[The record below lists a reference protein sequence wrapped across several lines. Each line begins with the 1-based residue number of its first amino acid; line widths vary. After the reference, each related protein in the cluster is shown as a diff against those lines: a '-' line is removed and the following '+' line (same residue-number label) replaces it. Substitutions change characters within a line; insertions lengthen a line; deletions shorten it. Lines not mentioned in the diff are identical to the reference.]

1 MTERTLSWQGYGEP
15 ARFEQSRAELRLG
28 RLHARGTMLFGGPD
42 PYRVDYELDTVE
54 DYITRR
60 LLVRATGAGWSRE
73 LRLSRDSEG
82 GWSGLRL
89 ANPTDGVDG
98 LADVDL
104 LDSALDCDLAY
115 GPLTNL
121 MPVLRHGLHRGPGKV
136 DLVMA
141 WVQLPQLVVI
151 RSGQRYEHLARTEG
165 GGARIRFGS
174 GSFTADLS
182 VDAAGFVTDYPG
194 ISRRV

>member
-1 MTERTLSWQGYGEP
+1 MTERILTWQGYGEP

-28 RLHARGTMLFGGPD
+28 RLHARGTMLVGGPD

-60 LLVRATGAGWSRE
+60 LLVRVAGTGWSRE

-82 GWSGLRL
+82 GWSARRL
-89 ANPTDGVDG
+89 AHPADGLDG

-104 LDSALDCDLAY
+104 LDSALDCDLACC
-115 GPLTNL
+115 PLTNL
-121 MPVLRHGLHRGPGKV
+121 MPVLRHRLHRDPGKV

-141 WVQLPQLVVI
+141 WVQLPQLVVV
-151 RSGQRYEHLARTEG
+151 RSGQRYEHVARTEA
-165 GGARIRFGS
+165 GARIRFGS
-174 GSFTADLS
+174 GNFGAELT
-182 VDAAGFVTDYPG
+182 VDDAGFVTDYPHVA
-194 ISRRV
+194 RRL

>member
-1 MTERTLSWQGYGEP
+1 MMERTLTWQGYGEP
-15 ARFEQSRAELRLG
+15 ARFEQSRVELRLG

-60 LLVRATGAGWSRE
+60 LLVRAAGQNWSRE

-82 GWSGLRL
+82 GWTGRRL
-89 ANPTDGVDG
+89 AHPADGVDG

-104 LDSALDCDLAY
+104 LDRALDCDLAFC
-115 GPLTNL
+115 PVTNL
-121 MPVLRHGLHRGPGKV
+121 MPVLRHGLHQGPGKA

-151 RSGQRYEHLARTEG
+151 RSGQRYEHLETLDG
-165 GGARIRFGS
+165 GGAKIHFGS
-174 GSFTADLS
+174 GNFAADIV
-182 VDAAGFVTDYPG
+182 VDADGFVADYPS

>member
-1 MTERTLSWQGYGEP
+1 MTEQTLTWQGYGEP
-15 ARFEQSRAELRLG
+15 VRFEQSRAELRLG
-28 RLHARGTMLFGGPD
+28 RLHARGTLLFGGPD

-60 LLVRATGAGWSRE
+60 LLVRVAGAGWSRE

-82 GWSGLRL
+82 GWSARRL
-89 ANPTDGVDG
+89 AHPSDGVDG

-115 GPLTNL
+115 CPLTNV
-121 MPVLRHGLHRGPGKV
+121 MPVLRHRLHREPGAV

-141 WVQLPQLVVI
+141 WVQLPQLVVV
-151 RSGQRYEHLARTEG
+151 RSGQRYEHLARTDT
-165 GGARIRFGS
+165 GARIRFGS
-174 GSFTADLS
+174 GNFTADIA
-182 VDAAGFVTDYPG
+182 VDPTGFVTDYPG